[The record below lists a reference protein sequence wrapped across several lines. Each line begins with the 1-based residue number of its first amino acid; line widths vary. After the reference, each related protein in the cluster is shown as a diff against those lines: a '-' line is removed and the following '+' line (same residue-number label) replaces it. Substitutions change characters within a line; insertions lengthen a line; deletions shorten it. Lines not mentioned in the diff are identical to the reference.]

1 MNAARGRV
9 RGGDIEADAT
19 LSSEEAE
26 VVALTGGDKEPFDRD
41 DAQFDELER
50 RMVEADRGEVE
61 PAETVLGKL
70 RRQR

>member
-19 LSSEEAE
+19 LPSEE